1 MWPFKKK
8 KPKTTC
14 CSNCNKVFYY
24 EEEDTIAAT
33 NRGYKFVICPN
44 CSHAVILPSEE
55 EKKNVRVST
64 TI

>member
-1 MWPFKKK
+1 MWPFKK

-14 CSNCNKVFYY
+14 CSNCNKAFYY

-33 NRGYKFVICPN
+33 NRDYRFVICPN